1 MSVVGISG
9 DVASAWS
16 RVSGRRR
23 VQVARP
29 RLRLTRRGRLV
40 LVALFLV
47 AVGGLA
53 AVLSP
58 ASRAA
63 DPAGQPP
70 VAVVQPGDTLWSVA
84 ARHRP
89 SDPPFKVISEIRR
102 LNHLDDFT
110 VFAGQK
116 LVLPGE

>member
-1 MSVVGISG
+1 MSHRLPRYGGV
-9 DVASAWS
+9 
-16 RVSGRRR
+16 RRK
-23 VQVARP
+23 P

-40 LVALFLV
+40 LVALFVL

-63 DPAGQPP
+63 DPAGPP
-70 VAVVQPGDTLWSVA
+70 EIAVVQPGDTLWSVA

-89 SDPPFKVISEIRR
+89 SVQPFAVIDEIRR
-102 LNHLDDFT
+102 LNDLDDFS
-110 VFAGQK
+110 VYAGQK
-116 LVLPGE
+116 LILPG

>member
-9 DVASAWS
+9 DVAGALS
-16 RVSGRRR
+16 RFPVRRP
-23 VQVARP
+23 RP

-40 LVALFLV
+40 LVVLFLLV
-47 AVGGLA
+47 VGGLA

-63 DPAGQPP
+63 DPAGPP
-70 VAVVQPGDTLWSVA
+70 AIAVVQPGDTLWSVA

-89 SDPPFKVISEIRR
+89 SNSPFEVIAEIRR
-102 LNHLDDFT
+102 LNHLDSFT
-110 VFAGQK
+110 IFAGQK
-116 LVLPGE
+116 LILPGG

>member
-9 DVASAWS
+9 EVTSAL
-16 RVSGRRR
+16 RFPARGRAQRPK
-23 VQVARP
+23 P
-29 RLRLTRRGRLV
+29 RLRLTRRGRVV
-40 LVALFLV
+40 LVALFLL

-63 DPAGQPP
+63 DPAGPP
-70 VAVVQPGDTLWSVA
+70 AVAVVQPGDTLWSVA

-89 SDPPFKVISEIRR
+89 SNSPFEVIAEIRR
-102 LNHLDDFT
+102 LNDLTDFT

-116 LVLPGE
+116 LVLPAE

>member
-1 MSVVGISG
+1 MSVLGISG
-9 DVASAWS
+9 GVAGRFS
-16 RVSGRRR
+16 RLPARRPK
-23 VQVARP
+23 P

-40 LVALFLV
+40 LVALFLA

-53 AVLSP
+53 AILSP

-63 DPAGQPP
+63 DPAGPPP
-70 VAVVQPGDTLWSVA
+70 VAVVQPGDTLWSVV

-89 SDPPFKVISEIRR
+89 SNTPFQMIAEIRR
-102 LNHLDDFT
+102 LNDLDDFT

-116 LVLPGE
+116 LVLPPG